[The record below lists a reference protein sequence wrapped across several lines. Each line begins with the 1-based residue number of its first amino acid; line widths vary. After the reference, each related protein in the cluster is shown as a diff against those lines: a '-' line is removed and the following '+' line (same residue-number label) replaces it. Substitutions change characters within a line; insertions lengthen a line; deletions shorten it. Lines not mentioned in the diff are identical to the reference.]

1 MKFAVSTNKTH
12 THKDNAGKQMHRDKK
27 HFFQGQCMNPKSPD
41 EDPASHQK
49 KKNQKTHN
57 KHIQQTHSE

>member
-41 EDPASHQK
+41 EDPAPDQK
-49 KKNQKTHN
+49 K
-57 KHIQQTHSE
+57 